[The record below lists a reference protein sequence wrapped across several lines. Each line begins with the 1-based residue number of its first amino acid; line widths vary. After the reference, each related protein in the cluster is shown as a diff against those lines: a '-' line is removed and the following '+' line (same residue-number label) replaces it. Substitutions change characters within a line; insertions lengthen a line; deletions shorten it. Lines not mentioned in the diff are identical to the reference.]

1 MNHNALG
8 IDIGGTNIAFGIV
21 NPSGEILYE
30 VNFPTKSFETPE
42 NLVDFIYNHLAEKD
56 LLIDLKGIGVGAPNG
71 NHFTGEIRYA
81 PNLQWKGIIPL
92 AKLFRDKFNIETIL
106 TNDANAAAIG
116 EKLFGCA
123 TELENFVTITLGTG
137 VGSGVFVGGEMV
149 YGEHG
154 VAGEY
159 GHIRVIPNGRLCG
172 CGRKGCLETYASS
185 TGVVRSIH
193 ELDSPLKAMS
203 KLLEIENPSAKNV
216 FDLALDG
223 DVFAQEIVEFTAQI
237 LGSALADFTCFSD
250 PKAYILFGGIS
261 QNGEAFA
268 EKVKAHLEANIL
280 NIYKDDIQILISS
293 LNNKNAAV
301 LGNAASI
308 LWKSY
313 Q

>member
-30 VNFPTKSFETPE
+30 ANFPTKSFETPE
-42 NLVDFIYNHLAEKD
+42 SLVDFIFNHLAEKD
-56 LLIDLKGIGVGAPNG
+56 LLTDLKGIGVGAPNG

-92 AKLFRDKFNIETIL
+92 AKLFNEKFNIKTIL

-123 TELENFVTITLGTG
+123 KELENFVTITLGTG

-185 TGVVRSIH
+185 TGVVRSVH
-193 ELDSPLKAMS
+193 ELDSPLKVTS
-203 KLLEIENPSAKNV
+203 KLFQIENPTAKLV
-216 FDLALDG
+216 FDLAGEG
-223 DVFAQEIVEFTAQI
+223 DAFALEIVEFTAEI
-237 LGSALADFTCFSD
+237 LGSALADFACFSD
-250 PKAYILFGGIS
+250 PKAYVLFGGIS
-261 QNGEAFA
+261 QHGEAFA
-268 EKVKAHLEANIL
+268 KKVKTHLEANIL

-293 LNNKNAAV
+293 LNDKNAAV

>member
-21 NPSGEILYE
+21 NPKGEILYE
-30 VNFPTKSFETPE
+30 TSFPTKSFETPE
-42 NLVDFIYNHLAEKD
+42 IFVDFVYNHLSEKE
-56 LLIDLKGIGVGAPNG
+56 LLTDLKGIGVGAPNG

-123 TELENFVTITLGTG
+123 KDLENFVTITLGTG
-137 VGSGVFVGGEMV
+137 VGSGVFIGGEMV

-193 ELDSPLKAMS
+193 ELDSPLKATS

-223 DVFAQEIVEFTAQI
+223 DAFAQEIVEFTAQI
-237 LGSALADFTCFSD
+237 LGSSLADFACFSD
-250 PKAYILFGGIS
+250 PKAYVLFGGIS

-268 EKVKAHLEANIL
+268 DKVKVHLEANIL
-280 NIYKDDIQILISS
+280 NIYKDDIQVLISS

>member
-21 NPSGEILYE
+21 NPKGEILYE
-30 VNFPTKSFETPE
+30 TSFPTKSFETPE
-42 NLVDFIYNHLAEKD
+42 SLVDFIFNHLAEKD
-56 LLIDLKGIGVGAPNG
+56 LLTDLKGIGVGAPNG

-123 TELENFVTITLGTG
+123 KDLDNFVTITLGTG

-193 ELDSPLKAMS
+193 ELDSPLKATS
-203 KLLEIENPSAKNV
+203 KLMGIENPSAKNV

-223 DVFAQEIVEFTAQI
+223 DAFAQEIVEFTAQI
-237 LGSALADFTCFSD
+237 LGSSLADFACFSD

-261 QNGEAFA
+261 QNGGIFA
-268 EKVKAHLEANIL
+268 EKVKTHLEANIL

-293 LNNKNAAV
+293 LNDKNAAV

>member
-21 NPSGEILYE
+21 NPKGEILYE
-30 VNFPTKSFETPE
+30 TSFPTKSFETPDIF
-42 NLVDFIYNHLAEKD
+42 VDFVYNHLSEKE
-56 LLIDLKGIGVGAPNG
+56 LLTDLKGIGVGAPNG

-123 TELENFVTITLGTG
+123 KDLENFVTITLGTG
-137 VGSGVFVGGEMV
+137 VGSGVFIGGEMV

-185 TGVVRSIH
+185 TGVVRSIQ
-193 ELDSPLKAMS
+193 ELDSPLKATS

-216 FDLALDG
+216 FELALKG
-223 DVFAQEIVEFTAQI
+223 DAFAQEIVEFTAQI
-237 LGSALADFTCFSD
+237 LGSSLADFACFSD

-261 QNGEAFA
+261 QNGETFA
-268 EKVKAHLEANIL
+268 GKVKTHLEANIL

>member
-30 VNFPTKSFETPE
+30 TNFPTKSFKTPE

-56 LLIDLKGIGVGAPNG
+56 LLTDLKGIGVGAPNG

-123 TELENFVTITLGTG
+123 KELENFVTITLGTG

-172 CGRKGCLETYASS
+172 CGRLGCLETYASS

-193 ELDSPLKAMS
+193 ELDSPLKATS
-203 KLLEIENPSAKNV
+203 KLLEIENPSAKDV
-216 FDLALDG
+216 FEMALNG
-223 DVFAQEIVEFTAQI
+223 DAFAQEIVEFTAQI
-237 LGSALADFTCFSD
+237 LGSALADFACFSD
-250 PKAYILFGGIS
+250 PKAYVLFGGIS